1 MPGRKSTGPISLLSK
16 PPKPKNSK
24 RKKQRSFNAL
34 AIAEKTN
41 PEVPRIRRHRL
52 GESEPTGNVKR
63 KRDDLSGGLDDEDEM
78 EPDANMK
85 RRKTKGGKSRREEV
99 EYGSDSEG
107 NEWMLGGV
115 GSDDDESLD
124 SDVAMGESDEERFEG
139 FAFRGSSSAV
149 GKRQSRRAG
158 QNEEGSGEID
168 VSAGEGDR
176 DLDEGFGDEGVDMA
190 AVLDAGS
197 EDEEEEEEE
206 EEEVEEEEEEEDA
219 EFGSTGS
226 NEEAASQL
234 FEDEISGLSVSDEE
248 IDAQD
253 PSKIASLMSL
263 ATTMNESDASRTSK
277 PRMPDASESN
287 VPSEYGLS
295 SSQKLTVADLLPSMT
310 DPQLKKSLRIL
321 AEPDS
326 KFSRKRSG
334 TAKKLDVPLPKRQQD
349 RLDRKAAYE
358 KSKETLSRWI
368 ETVKHNRRA
377 EHLSFPLQDPDAAN
391 IQAAHRLDRRTKPLT
406 ELEMTIQSI
415 LQDSGLAPADGK
427 TEEDRIQAFEELE
440 ANKMPL
446 VEVQARRAELR
457 RSRDLLF
464 REELKAK
471 RINKIK
477 SKSYRRIHRKERER
491 LEQKDK
497 DALAAAGVGDSG
509 SEKEKNDRR
518 RAEER
523 MGAKHRES
531 RWAKGVKESG
541 RMTWD
546 EDARGGVEE
555 MARREE
561 NLKRRILGRDTN
573 GSDEDESSEDDGEG
587 SDEDNNDSN
596 MRALQG
602 RVQRLEERENVLNAD
617 VKSSTSA
624 LSSMKFMQ
632 NADAARK
639 ASNDEA
645 VRQMQREL
653 AGEETPSEEEAEGR
667 PGRQVYGPT
676 HSAPQ
681 RTKSMLQDQH
691 SEFEE
696 RPASDEEVEDVAAPD
711 EEEFQLIVDGAGAK
725 KPLAK
730 KESVSAGKKKA
741 KEAKSSSTQLSEA
754 VEYNPWL
761 SGAEAK
767 HRARYRKAQDSSA
780 TAIISS
786 ELPTVSLSANGDK
799 SLQRSAPKTAKD
811 AKKVQMKGSP
821 VTASSRWTGD
831 SSGSEDEESEEKK
844 NNNKEPVSV
853 LRNAELV
860 RRAFAGDDVVANFE
874 KEKEE
879 TMEAEEEKLIDQTLV
894 GWGHWTGAGIGNK
907 AQGRKKTRVL
917 SKQEGILQARR
928 QDAKL
933 DKVIINEKRVKK
945 NAKYLASQLPHP
957 FETRQQYERSL
968 RLPVGPE
975 WTTKET
981 FQAAT
986 KPRVLMKQ
994 GIISP
999 MAKPMI

>member
-1 MPGRKSTGPISLLSK
+1 MPGRKSTGPISLLAK
-16 PPKPKNSK
+16 PPKPKNTK

-41 PEVPRIRRHRL
+41 PESPRIRRHRL

-85 RRKTKGGKSRREEV
+85 KRKTKGGGSRREEV

-149 GKRQSRRAG
+149 GKRQSRRAR
-158 QNEEGSGEID
+158 QKGEASRETD
-168 VSAGEGDR
+168 VNGGEGDQ

-197 EDEEEEEEE
+197 EEEDEEDA
-206 EEEVEEEEEEEDA
+206 DA
-219 EFGSTGS
+219 EFGFTGS

-234 FEDEISGLSVSDEE
+234 SEDEMSGLSVSDEE

-253 PSKIASLMSL
+253 PAKLASLMSL
-263 ATTMNESDASRTSK
+263 ATMMNESDASRTSK
-277 PRMPDASESN
+277 PRMPDASESK

-295 SSQKLTVADLLPSMT
+295 SNQKLTVADLLPSIT

-321 AEPDS
+321 AETDS
-326 KFSRKRSG
+326 KSSRKRSG
-334 TAKKLDVPLPKRQQD
+334 TAMKLDVPLPKRQQD
-349 RLDRKAAYE
+349 RLDRRAAYE
-358 KSKETLSRWI
+358 KSKETLNRWI

-377 EHLSFPLQDPDAAN
+377 EHLSFPLQDPDAVN
-391 IQAAHRLDRRTKPLT
+391 SQAAIKLARHTKPLT

-446 VEVQARRAELR
+446 AEVQARRAELR
-457 RSRDLLF
+457 KSRDLLF
-464 REELKAK
+464 REEIKAK

-497 DALAAAGVGDSG
+497 EALAAAGVGDSG

-546 EDARGGVEE
+546 EDARGGVKE
-555 MARREE
+555 MARREQ

-573 GSDEDESSEDDGEG
+573 GSDEEESSEDYGEG
-587 SDEDNNDSN
+587 SNQDDNDSN
-596 MRALQG
+596 MRTLQG
-602 RVQRLEERENVLNAD
+602 RIQRLEETENVLTAG

-624 LSSMKFMQ
+624 LSSMRFMQ

-645 VRQMQREL
+645 VRQMRREL
-653 AGEETPSEEEAEGR
+653 AGEDTPSEEEAEER
-667 PGRQVYGPT
+667 PGRQLYGP
-676 HSAPQ
+676 SRSVPQ
-681 RTKSMLQDQH
+681 PTKPMLQDQH

-696 RPASDEEVEDVAAPD
+696 RPASDDEVEDIVAPD

-725 KPLAK
+725 KPFVK
-730 KESVSAGKKKA
+730 KESVPVGQKKA
-741 KEAKSSSTQLSEA
+741 KEAKSSSTQLSGA
-754 VEYNPWL
+754 AEYNPWL
-761 SGAEAK
+761 SGAGAK
-767 HRARYRKAQDSSA
+767 HSARDRKAQDSGA
-780 TAIISS
+780 TAIISN
-786 ELPTVSLSANGDK
+786 ELPDVLLSTNGDK
-799 SLQRSAPKTAKD
+799 SLPRSAPKAVND
-811 AKKVQMKGSP
+811 VKKVQMKGNP
-821 VTASSRWTGD
+821 VTASLRSSGD
-831 SSGSEDEESEEKK
+831 SSGSEDEESEEK
-844 NNNKEPVSV
+844 NPEPFV

-860 RRAFAGDDVVANFE
+860 RRAFAGDDVVADFE
-874 KEKEE
+874 KEKNE
-879 TMEAEEEKLIDQTLV
+879 TMEAEDEKLIDQTLV
-894 GWGHWTGAGIGNK
+894 GWGHWTGAGIGKK
-907 AQGRKKTRVL
+907 AQGRNKNRVL
-917 SKQEGILQARR
+917 SKQEGIPKARR

-968 RLPVGPE
+968 RLPIGPE